1 MTNLLRFVIYSDKRT
16 NLPRLVI
23 HIDKPAKILINYNAP
38 ARMKSLLNFALLSL
52 GEAGISSAYTI
63 SNLYLTPPQLVSR
76 KRAVER
82 MVSMAGGML
91 V

>member
-1 MTNLLRFVIYSDKRT
+1 
-16 NLPRLVI
+16 
-23 HIDKPAKILINYNAP
+23 
-38 ARMKSLLNFALLSL
+38 MKSLLNFALLSL

-91 V
+91 VSIRWKEQENWSMLTEKYLGQILKVRFGGFFGVI